1 MGPSLGVSMSESKN
15 NQLSDRYNPQD
26 VEQRLYS
33 WWEENKYFKAE
44 DTSTKPPYCIILP
57 PPNVTGSLHIG
68 HALDHSIQDCL
79 IRWKRMSGFNTL
91 WLPGTDHA
99 GIATQNVVEK
109 KLDKEGLNRK
119 EMGRK
124 EFVEKVWDWKHQYG
138 NRIVEQMK
146 RLGDSCDWDRLTFTL
161 DESVSKSVKKV
172 FVNLYKKGLI
182 YRGTR
187 LINWSPKLESA
198 LSDLEVEHREVKG
211 HLWHIKYPIEG
222 EKDKFLVV
230 ATTRPE
236 TMLGDTAVAV
246 HPDDDRYA
254 DLIGKNI
261 LLPLINR
268 KIQIIADEYVDKGF
282 GSGAVKITPAHDFND
297 YEMGKRHN
305 LESINLLNTNGTL
318 NENAGNYKGLKVK
331 KAREQVVSDLEE
343 LGFLVKVEDHKH
355 SVGHCSRSNCVVEP
369 YLSAQWFVKTE
380 EISTQ
385 AKRAVE
391 SGTTNFEPENWTK
404 TYLHWMNIIQDWC
417 ISRQLWWGHQI
428 PAWHCDDCEHITVA
442 ETSPGECA
450 GCNSK
455 NINQEEDVLDTW
467 FSSAL
472 WPFSTLGWP
481 DDSEALKTFY
491 PTSVLVTGHDI
502 IFFWVA
508 RMMMMG
514 LEFQKDVP
522 FRTVYIHGLVRDSKG
537 IKMSKSIGNSVD
549 PIEVIEKSGAD
560 ALRFT
565 LLSSVMSGRD
575 LKFSTQRLEG
585 YRNFMN
591 KVWNAARFS
600 LNVLEGFEAPA
611 EGDKAVLN
619 KSELSEA
626 DQWIINKLGECEK
639 NVGEALEQMRFAD
652 AAKYVYTF
660 AWNQFCDWY
669 LEFIKPVVYGD
680 DETQKKATQLVLAQT
695 LNRLVRLLHPF
706 TPFITEE
713 IYQKLPIK
721 KESVMIDTYPTVQND
736 KTWISL
742 GSEEVAG
749 KIDLTCDVITAIRN
763 IRGENR
769 IKPGEKIKVKLLPS
783 DAITQKVLG
792 ENKDYIMNIAR
803 LSECEIGQF
812 DNLSKCAVSPVSL
825 KSYKVDVV
833 VHLEGLVD
841 FDEEKK
847 RLQKMIDKKKSE
859 VMGINKRLANK
870 NFVANAPKEI
880 VDEANKQL
888 VEFKTQI
895 ESLEQSLV
903 RLQ

>member
-1 MGPSLGVSMSESKN
+1 M
-15 NQLSDRYNPQD
+15 
-26 VEQRLYS
+26 
-33 WWEENKYFKAE
+33 
-44 DTSTKPPYCIILP
+44 
-57 PPNVTGSLHIG
+57 
-68 HALDHSIQDCL
+68 
-79 IRWKRMSGFNTL
+79 
-91 WLPGTDHA
+91 
-99 GIATQNVVEK
+99 
-109 KLDKEGLNRK
+109 
-119 EMGRK
+119 
-124 EFVEKVWDWKHQYG
+124 
-138 NRIVEQMK
+138 
-146 RLGDSCDWDRLTFTL
+146 LGDS
-161 DESVSKSVKKV
+161 
-172 FVNLYKKGLI
+172 
-182 YRGTR
+182 
-187 LINWSPKLESA
+187 
-198 LSDLEVEHREVKG
+198 
-211 HLWHIKYPIEG
+211 
-222 EKDKFLVV
+222 
-230 ATTRPE
+230 
-236 TMLGDTAVAV
+236 AVAV
-246 HPDDDRYA
+246 HPDDERYSG
-254 DLIGKNI
+254 LIGKNI
-261 LLPLINR
+261 LLPLVNR
-268 KIQIIADEYVDKGF
+268 KIAIIADEYVDKEF

-305 LESINLLNTNGTL
+305 LEFINLLNTNGTL

-331 KAREQVVSDLEE
+331 KAREQVVNDLEE
-343 LGFLVKVEDHKH
+343 LGYLVKIEDHKH

-442 ETSPGECA
+442 ESAPSECA
-450 GCNSK
+450 GCSGK
-455 NINQEEDVLDTW
+455 NLNQEEDVLDTW

-481 DDSEALKTFY
+481 DESEALKTFY

-537 IKMSKSIGNSVD
+537 IKMSKSIGNSID

-600 LNVLEGFEAPA
+600 LNVLSDFEAPA

-619 KSELSEA
+619 KSQLSEA
-626 DQWIINKLGECEK
+626 DQWVINKLGECERD
-639 NVGEALEQMRFAD
+639 VGEALDQMRFAD
-652 AAKYVYTF
+652 AAKSVYTF

-680 DETQKKATQLVLAQT
+680 DEAQKKSTQLVLAQT

-721 KESVMIDTYPTVQND
+721 NESVMIDTYPTVIND
-736 KTWISL
+736 KAWIEL
-742 GSEEVAG
+742 GSKEVAE

-769 IKPGEKIKVKLLPS
+769 ISPAEKIKVKLLPS
-783 DAITQKVLG
+783 DAKTQKVLG
-792 ENKDYIMNIAR
+792 ENKNYIMNIAR

-812 DNLSKCAVSPVSL
+812 ENLSKCAVTPVSMN
-825 KSYKVDVV
+825 SFKVDVV

-847 RLQKMIDKKKSE
+847 RLQKMIDKKKAE

-880 VDEANKQL
+880 VEEANKQL